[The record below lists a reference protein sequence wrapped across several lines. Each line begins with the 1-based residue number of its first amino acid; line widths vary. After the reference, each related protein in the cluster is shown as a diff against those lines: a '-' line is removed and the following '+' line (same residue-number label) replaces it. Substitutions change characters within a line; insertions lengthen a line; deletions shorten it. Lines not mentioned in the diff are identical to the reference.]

1 MIFFLVMPGLLGGYG
16 NLLIPLYLGSADVTY
31 PRVNALSILIVPMS
45 YLILINNIYS
55 EFSLGTGWTLYPPLS
70 TSLMSLSTV
79 GLDITITGLILV
91 GI

>member
-1 MIFFLVMPGLLGGYG
+1 MPGLLGGYG
-16 NLLIPLYLGSADVTY
+16 NLLIPLYLGASDVTY
-31 PRVNALSILIVPMS
+31 PRVNALSILIVPIS
-45 YLILINNIYS
+45 YLFLIFTLYS

-79 GLDITITGLILV
+79 GLDITIIGLLLI